1 MLSLDSSKERF
12 SSKRKSML
20 MPRSNGSFEILEKIG
35 LHAYKVD
42 LPGQYG
48 VSSPFNVVDLTPHYE
63 ENEEILSRGAWR
75 GPSIGALWSPT
86 LKPTATSKHRWSNGS
101 ACLGQK
107 LPWTSKQW
115 TGQFTQK
122 LARYGLS
129 FGSKC
134 WGDDWLPC
142 LFSLCLRGW
151 LPVKNVSRILDI
163 IWLVKQQVFSN
174 NVV

>member
-63 ENEEILSRGAWR
+63 ENEEILSRGA
-75 GPSIGALWSPT
+75 
-86 LKPTATSKHRWSNGS
+86 
-101 ACLGQK
+101 
-107 LPWTSKQW
+107 
-115 TGQFTQK
+115 
-122 LARYGLS
+122 
-129 FGSKC
+129 
-134 WGDDWLPC
+134 
-142 LFSLCLRGW
+142 
-151 LPVKNVSRILDI
+151 
-163 IWLVKQQVFSN
+163 
-174 NVV
+174 